1 MEVHSDKHAFDNLA
15 YEPDGHNGLKHHLG
29 HQLPVKECEVKIRV
43 QGMTC
48 QSCIR
53 SIEERIGS
61 LEGVVGVQVSQSD
74 KEASLKFNPLMV
86 TPEVLRKHIE
96 DMGFDASL
104 LALQSQLHPSVAD
117 WSEVTLGIEGMH
129 CGSCVKN
136 ITETLSGV
144 VGVNSVFVS
153 LEKGSV
159 DLRFDPSLLTLE
171 TVKGLLEEI
180 PPGNFMV
187 SIPGWNSTL
196 NSASIPTQTVT
207 IGIEGMT
214 CNSCVQAIEGMVSQR
229 AGVRAIKVN
238 LQEKKGIV
246 TFDSSLTSPE
256 ELRAAIEDMGF
267 EAWLDQGCEYIS
279 EYIPHTV
286 KIIFLA
292 ETT

>member
-1 MEVHSDKHAFDNLA
+1 M
-15 YEPDGHNGLKHHLG
+15 
-29 HQLPVKECEVKIRV
+29 KIRV

-48 QSCIR
+48 QSCAR

-61 LEGVVGVQVSQSD
+61 LGGVVGVQVSLRD
-74 KEASLKFNPLMV
+74 KEASLTFNREMV

-96 DMGFDASL
+96 EMGFDASL

-117 WSEVTLGIEGMH
+117 WSEVTLGVEGMH

-136 ITETLSGV
+136 ITETLLGV

-171 TVKGLLEEI
+171 TVKGLLEDI

-214 CNSCVQAIEGMVSQR
+214 CNSCVQAIEGMASQR
-229 AGVRAIKVN
+229 AGVCAIKVN

-256 ELRAAIEDMGF
+256 ELRVAIEDMGF

-279 EYIPHTV
+279 EYILHTV

-292 ETT
+292 ETI

>member
-1 MEVHSDKHAFDNLA
+1 M
-15 YEPDGHNGLKHHLG
+15 
-29 HQLPVKECEVKIRV
+29 KIRV

-48 QSCIR
+48 QSCVR

-61 LEGVVGVQVSQSD
+61 LEGVVGVQVSLSD
-74 KEASLKFNPLMV
+74 KEASLKFNPVMV

-246 TFDSSLTSPE
+246 TFYSSLTSPE
-256 ELRAAIEDMGF
+256 GLRAAIEDMGF